1 MTNDVVGRIGILWRG
16 DRDARN
22 NATAENNRLRPLF
35 EALATLKVAAE
46 PVVFADDIVD
56 EVRDQLRQL
65 DGVLVWVDPIM
76 GDHDRS
82 RLDTLLREVSSAGVW
97 VSAHPDVILKMGTK
111 EVLFQTRDL
120 GWGADTYLYKTVE
133 EFKRDFPSRLASAGP
148 RVLKQNRGNGGIGVW
163 KVELAAN
170 GSVPSVGDGSPVASR
185 EDAIVRVQHARP
197 RDTVTEELRLVDF
210 MERCEQYF
218 AGTGRMVDQP
228 FQQRIAEGMIRCY
241 LVQTEIVGFAHQSAE
256 GLTPESS
263 ESDAPPARS
272 SGAGAPQGSSSRNI
286 LGLPAQKTMYGASEP
301 RFKSLRNR
309 VESDWVPAMRRLV
322 EVDTDSL
329 PLLWDADFLY
339 GPKTEAGED
348 TYVLCEINVS
358 SVYPFP
364 EPAVGKLAQAVVA
377 RVTSAKKIDS
387 AHLA

>member
-1 MTNDVVGRIGILWRG
+1 MTNDSVGRIGVLWRG

-22 NATAENNRLRPLF
+22 KATAENNRLRPLF
-35 EALATLKVAAE
+35 EALAARKVAAE
-46 PVVFADDIVD
+46 PVVFADEMVD

-76 GDHDRS
+76 DGQDRS
-82 RLDTLLREVSSAGVW
+82 TLDTLLREVSSAGVW

-111 EVLFQTRDL
+111 EVLFRTRDL

-133 EFKRDFPSRLASAGP
+133 EFKKDFPSRLASAGP

-163 KVELAAN
+163 KVELTAN
-170 GSVPSVGDGSPVASR
+170 TSVPSVGDGSPVASL

-197 RDTVTEELRLVDF
+197 RDTATEELRLADF
-210 MERCEQYF
+210 MERCEVYF
-218 AGTGRMVDQP
+218 FEPGRMVDQP
-228 FQQRIAEGMIRCY
+228 FQPRIVEGMIRCY
-241 LVQTEIVGFAHQSAE
+241 MVQNELVGFAHQSPEALLRE
-256 GLTPESS
+256 PPES
-263 ESDAPPARS
+263 DVPPAPGSRT
-272 SGAGAPQGSSSRNI
+272 GAPQGSPPHDI
-286 LGLPAQKTMYGASEP
+286 LGLPAQKAMYGASEP
-301 RFKSLRNR
+301 RFKSLRAR
-309 VESDWVPAMRRLV
+309 VESDWVPAMQRLV

-329 PLLWDADFLY
+329 PLLWDTDFLY
-339 GPKTEAGED
+339 GPKAEDGED

-377 RVTSAKKIDS
+377 RTTSTKRIVPT
-387 AHLA
+387 HLP